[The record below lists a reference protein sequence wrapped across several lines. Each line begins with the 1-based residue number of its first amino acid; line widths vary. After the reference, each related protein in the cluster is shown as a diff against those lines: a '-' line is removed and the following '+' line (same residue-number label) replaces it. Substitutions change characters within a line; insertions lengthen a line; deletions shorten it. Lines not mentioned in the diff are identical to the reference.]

1 MDRLAFE
8 PAAKA
13 LAQLYA
19 AAEPR
24 YASDLSR
31 EIFDLLHSV
40 HELEFVFAG
49 FPRDKASEMATAKTY
64 QSLGTR
70 L

>member
-1 MDRLAFE
+1 MDRLSFD

-19 AAEPR
+19 TAEPR
-24 YASDLSR
+24 YATDLSR

-40 HELEFVFAG
+40 HELEYVFKG
-49 FPRDKASEMATAKTY
+49 YPREKASEMATAKAY
-64 QSLGTR
+64 QSVGAV
-70 L
+70 